1 MCNPFVPFMKI
12 LDGPMQHVCIH
23 QSHWVPVECLGTLD
37 EHSLVTRRTLC
48 GIGNVHYRLCITQDV
63 GCRLRTM
70 NLLIPIYSHLASS
83 AGKQIQNR
91 FTFNYLLFT
100 WQNIACLHVTWIWAK
115 RKCGSIEP
123 AINTHSEY
131 DYKYTYC
138 LGKQPTVIFLIV
150 HAWVSVL
157 TSQQYFSLAWHPR
170 PVLFYMF
177 CTISHS
183 KLS

>member
-1 MCNPFVPFMKI
+1 MSKSTAVPSLGGTESYNSYLLNNFVTFLCNPFVPFMKI

-100 WQNIACLHVTWIWAK
+100 WQNIACLHVMGKKKMWQHRT
-115 RKCGSIEP
+115 S
-123 AINTHSEY
+123 
-131 DYKYTYC
+131 YKYT
-138 LGKQPTVIFLIV
+138 LWIWL
-150 HAWVSVL
+150 
-157 TSQQYFSLAWHPR
+157 
-170 PVLFYMF
+170 
-177 CTISHS
+177 
-183 KLS
+183 